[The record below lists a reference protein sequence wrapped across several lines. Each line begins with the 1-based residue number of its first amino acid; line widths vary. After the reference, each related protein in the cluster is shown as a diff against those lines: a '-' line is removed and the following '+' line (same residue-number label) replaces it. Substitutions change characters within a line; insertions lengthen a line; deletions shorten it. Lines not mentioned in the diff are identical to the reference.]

1 MPDPGSPFRGAGGLG
16 TGDTSGT
23 LCAIV
28 DCNSFY
34 CSAERVFRPDLW
46 KKPVVV
52 LSNNDGCIISRS
64 DEAKAF
70 GVGMAGPYFQE
81 KHLIEKHQI
90 EVFSSNYNLYG
101 DMSIR
106 VMDTLRTL
114 SPAVEVY
121 SVDEAFLDLGHI
133 PPEDITAYSRH
144 IKETVEQWTGIS
156 VSIGVAPTKTLAKL
170 ANNLAKKN
178 KQATGCVYILAT
190 EQEQRIALQQTRVNA
205 IWGVGG
211 AYAGKLINMGI
222 TSAWELR
229 NMSEEWAH
237 KHLGGVVGTRLI
249 KELRGQ
255 PCIEMKNPLDVKKMI
270 ATTRM
275 FGEPVNNITD
285 IKEAVA
291 TYTSR
296 AAEKLRRQQSAA
308 TMVSV
313 FIVAR
318 GQDHQADFNRGATIS
333 SYVTLPAA
341 TSVTNE
347 LIKPAVQLIDQLY
360 EPGTFYKKAGVL
372 LSGLVPDSSIQA
384 NMFVPETKNNGRML
398 MGMIDNVN
406 FSMRDDVLKFATSG
420 TTRNWKMRQEL
431 RSQRYTSRWEELF
444 EVR

>member
-1 MPDPGSPFRGAGGLG
+1 MTITEKNAKPDLSTPIRG
-16 TGDTSGT
+16 TGTY
-23 LCAIV
+23 AIV

-34 CSAERVFRPDLW
+34 SSAERVFRPDLW

-70 GVGMAGPYFQE
+70 GVGMAGPYFQA
-81 KHLIEKHQI
+81 KHLIEKHRI
-90 EVFSSNYNLYG
+90 EVFSSNYTLYG
-101 DMSIR
+101 DMSMR

-114 SPAVEVY
+114 SPSVEVY
-121 SVDEAFLDLGHI
+121 SVDEAFMDLGHI
-133 PPEDITAYSRH
+133 APEDIAAYSRH

-156 VSIGVAPTKTLAKL
+156 VSIGVAPSKTLAKM

-178 KQATGCVYILAT
+178 KEATGCVYILAT
-190 EQEQRIALQQTRVNA
+190 REDQHRALQQTRVSG
-205 IWGVGG
+205 IWGIGG
-211 AYAGKLINMGI
+211 AYAAKLINMGI
-222 TSAWELR
+222 ISAWELR

-249 KELRGQ
+249 KELKGQ
-255 PCIEMKNPLDVKKMI
+255 PCIDMKNPLETKKMI

-275 FGEPVNNITD
+275 FGEPVNNIND

-308 TMVSV
+308 STVSV

-318 GQDHQADFNRGATIS
+318 EDDHQANFNRGATVS
-333 SYVTLPAA
+333 SYITLPAA
-341 TSVTNE
+341 TAITNE
-347 LIKPAVQLIDQLY
+347 LIKPAVHLIDQLY
-360 EPGTFYKKAGVL
+360 EPGTFYKKAGVM
-372 LSGLVPDSSIQA
+372 LSGLVPDTSIQA
-384 NMFVPETKNNGRML
+384 NMFLPDTKNNGRML

-420 TTRNWKMRQEL
+420 TTRDWKMRQEL
-431 RSQRYTSRWEELF
+431 RSPRYTSRWNELF
-444 EVR
+444 EVS

>member
-1 MPDPGSPFRGAGGLG
+1 MTLTEKNNKPHPGSAFSEAAR
-16 TGDTSGT
+16 

-46 KKPVVV
+46 NKPVVV

-64 DEAKAF
+64 DEAKTL

-101 DMSIR
+101 DMSMR

-114 SPAVEVY
+114 SPSVEVY

-133 PPEDITAYSRH
+133 APEDIAAYSRH

-190 EQEQRIALQQTRVNA
+190 AQQQRIALQQTRVNA
-205 IWGVGG
+205 VWGVGG
-211 AYAGKLINMGI
+211 AYASKLINMGI

-237 KHLGGVVGTRLI
+237 KHMGGVVGSRLI

-255 PCIEMKNPLDVKKMI
+255 PCIEMKNPLEVKKMI

-308 TMVSV
+308 TTVSV

-318 GQDHQADFNRGATIS
+318 GEDHQADFNRGATSS

-341 TSVTNE
+341 TSITNE

-384 NMFVPETKNNGRML
+384 NMFLPETTNNGRLL

-406 FSMRDDVLKFATSG
+406 FSMRNDVLKFATSG

-431 RSQRYTSRWEELF
+431 RSQRYTARWEELF